1 MYQYGEEALE
11 QLLSRMCRYSLL
23 PEIMVETICFNVE
36 VWIDNFLK
44 KEYSLA

>member
-11 QLLSRMCRYSLL
+11 RLLSRMCRYSLL

-36 VWIDNFLK
+36 VGIDNFLK